1 MNRPL
6 HKSVFHVWWD
16 HVDGSTGK
24 LVRSDKEFPRKEEAA
39 SFIRKTPHL
48 VNHGRR
54 RLLSADGVSG
64 GGQRRQ
70 GHRHLDSP
78 GHLDVPGDRGD
89 VATDGVSR
97 PPVVARAVSVS

>member
-24 LVRSDKEFPRKEEAA
+24 VVRSTKEFQRKEEAA

-48 VNHGRR
+48 THEGAAGCYQLTESREV
-54 RLLSADGVSG
+54 AKDGKVTHTTI
-64 GGQRRQ
+64 RQ
-70 GHRHLDSP
+70 DMWTLQEIASMS
-78 GHLDVPGDRGD
+78 RG
-89 VATDGVSR
+89 
-97 PPVVARAVSVS
+97 

>member
-24 LVRSDKEFPRKEEAA
+24 VVRSTKEFQRKEEAA

-48 VNHGRR
+48 THEGAAGCYQLTESREV
-54 RLLSADGVSG
+54 AKDGKATHTTI
-64 GGQRRQ
+64 RQ
-70 GHRHLDSP
+70 DMWTLQEIASMS
-78 GHLDVPGDRGD
+78 RG
-89 VATDGVSR
+89 
-97 PPVVARAVSVS
+97 

>member
-39 SFIRKTPHL
+39 SFICKTPHL
-48 VNHGRR
+48 VSQGTAGCYQLTESREVAKDGKATVTSIRQDIWTSQEIASMSRR
-54 RLLSADGVSG
+54 TG
-64 GGQRRQ
+64 
-70 GHRHLDSP
+70 
-78 GHLDVPGDRGD
+78 
-89 VATDGVSR
+89 
-97 PPVVARAVSVS
+97 

>member
-24 LVRSDKEFPRKEEAA
+24 LVRSKKRKEDAA

-48 VNHGRR
+48 VSHGAAGCY
-54 RLLSADGVSG
+54 LQSG
-64 GGQRRQ
+64 
-70 GHRHLDSP
+70 
-78 GHLDVPGDRGD
+78 
-89 VATDGVSR
+89 SR
-97 PPVVARAVSVS
+97 EVARDGKVTETTVRQDPWQVNP